1 MTSPTRFFIHTIMN
15 WLIELFTEPTSI
27 QTILVLCT
35 ICAAGLALG
44 KVRILGVSLG
54 VTFVFFAGI
63 LAGHFGLKTDPSM
76 LIVLQNFGLILY
88 IYALGVQV
96 GPGFFSSF
104 KKGGIKL
111 NILAFGLMVS
121 GSIMMIL
128 IHLATDIPIPE
139 MVGLFSGAVTNT
151 PMLGAAQQALLQLHP
166 ERIAESNNMAM
177 ACAVGYPFGLVGMML
192 CVVLVNLFSAR
203 GKTSREHDA
212 SEDNTYITEYQVS
225 NPAIFGK
232 TIQEIRQTASC
243 RFVISRIW
251 KNGKVII
258 PTSETI
264 IEEKEHILVISG
276 KKDVPAIQTLFG
288 HQENVDW
295 NKKEIDWNAI
305 DSQLISRKALVTK
318 SKINGVRLGDLKLRN
333 SFGIN
338 ITRVNR
344 AGIDLLPSKDLRLQL
359 GDKLTIVGEARSIE
373 NVCNVLGNEAKQL
386 RNPNLLSIFIGI
398 AVGLILGSI
407 PFTIPGMSMPV
418 KLGIAG
424 GPIIIG
430 ILMGAFGPR
439 LHLAVYMS
447 HGTSLMLR
455 QLGLTLYLAGL
466 GISAGENFFSTV
478 LSPEGLKWIIISFSL
493 ATVPT
498 ILTGLVS
505 HFFLK
510 VGYAENVGMLCG
522 SMANPI
528 ALNYANSTSGTD
540 EPAVAYATVY
550 PASIF
555 LRVIS
560 AQILMILFY

>member
-1 MTSPTRFFIHTIMN
+1 MN
-15 WLIELFTEPTSI
+15 WLIELFTQPSST
-27 QTILVLCT
+27 QTILILST
-35 ICAAGLALG
+35 ICATGLILG
-44 KVRILGVSLG
+44 KIRILGVSLG
-54 VTFVFFAGI
+54 ITFVFFSGI
-63 LAGHFGLKTDPSM
+63 LAGHFGIKTDQSM
-76 LIVLQNFGLILY
+76 LTVLQNFGLILY

-104 KKGGIKL
+104 KKDGIKL
-111 NILAFGLMVS
+111 NIIAFTVMVA
-121 GSIMMIL
+121 GSVMMVL
-128 IHLATDIPIPE
+128 LHFATETPIPE

-151 PMLGAAQQALLQLHP
+151 PMLGAAQQALLQLYP
-166 ERIAESNNMAM
+166 EQIEESNNMAM
-177 ACAVGYPFGLVGMML
+177 ACAVGYPFGLIGMML
-192 CVVLVNLFSAR
+192 CVALMSRFSTK
-203 GKTSREHDA
+203 GKQGKKHDP

-232 TIQEIRQTASC
+232 TIQEIRSAASC

-258 PTSETI
+258 PTSETV

-288 HQENVDW
+288 HQEDVDW

-305 DSQLISRKALVTK
+305 DSQLISRKVLVTK
-318 SKINGVRLGDLKLRN
+318 PRINGMRLGDLRLRN

-344 AGIDLLPSKDLRLQL
+344 AGIDLLPSRGLRLQL

-373 NVCNVLGNEAKQL
+373 NACNVLGNEAKQL

-398 AVGLILGSI
+398 AVGLGLGSI

-447 HGTSLMLR
+447 QGTNLMLR

-466 GISAGENFFSTV
+466 GISAGSDFFSTV
-478 LSPEGLKWIIISFSL
+478 LSPEGLKWVLISFSL

-498 ILTGLVS
+498 ILTGMVS

-528 ALNYANSTSGTD
+528 ALNYANSTSGGD
-540 EPAVAYATVY
+540 EPAAAYATVY